1 MKAEIRVEN
10 EKSHRRL
17 LHLKDKDRWWCVSFR
32 KNQRQMI

>member
-10 EKSHRRL
+10 ENPIVRL

-32 KNQRQMI
+32 KNQRHMI